1 MPLKKA
7 KQSLTPLKRHVMAK
21 TIHRA
26 ILQYQHS
33 HGGAQSP
40 ISPLDLRVR
49 SALSRGPKCPRASCS
64 PNTGCDKCTPDS
76 NAKRGHAMTARP
88 HCLDTVFE
96 QVKHIDGSPAK
107 NELKNAPT
115 AASRASGGRDNL
127 IEATPINTHK
137 KPPNDLDICSTH
149 NDNDD
154 IWHTPN
160 EFPKIPTID
169 NTEVNAEFCF
179 LMTFTMILIGYN

>member
-21 TIHRA
+21 SIHRA

-49 SALSRGPKCPRASCS
+49 SALSRGLKCPRANCS
-64 PNTGCDKCTPDS
+64 PNTGCDKCSPTS
-76 NAKRGHAMTARP
+76 NAKRIHAITVKP
-88 HCLDTVFE
+88 HSLDTVFE
-96 QVKHIDGSPAK
+96 QVKHIDGIPGAS
-107 NELKNAPT
+107 T
-115 AASRASGGRDNL
+115 GVSRADGSRNNSL
-127 IEATPINTHK
+127 EATPLNTHK
-137 KPPNDLDICSTH
+137 KPPNDLDLNRTH

-160 EFPKIPTID
+160 EFPKIPAID
-169 NTEVNAEFCF
+169 NTEVNEYLLF
-179 LMTFTMILIGYN
+179 FTMIESILIENN